1 MFCQNFQKSELKKEI
16 AYRKMAIDVKS
27 NKEEFIRLL
36 KSTEREGVDEVI
48 EELESLG
55 FFEAPASSTQH
66 LNEEGGLVQHSL
78 YVCKAALMLRE
89 QMAKFEDGL
98 DKEVPEDR
106 VIIASLLHD
115 VCKSDIYFRTVKKRK
130 TNIGTWEDCEG
141 YKISYK
147 NFPMGHGEKSVI
159 MLMGMG
165 LAMYDDEMLAIRWH
179 MGAWDLAMQSSE
191 ACKNIDVAR
200 KLYPLCTLVQC
211 ADTLAAGIMERKSD
225 AADDF

>member
-1 MFCQNFQKSELKKEI
+1 M
-16 AYRKMAIDVKS
+16 
-27 NKEEFIRLL
+27 
-36 KSTEREGVDEVI
+36 
-48 EELESLG
+48 
-55 FFEAPASSTQH
+55 
-66 LNEEGGLVQHSL
+66 QHSL
-78 YVCKAALMLRE
+78 NVCKVALMLRE
-89 QMAKFEDGL
+89 QMSQIESGL
-98 DKEVPEDR
+98 DKEVSEDK

-130 TNIGTWEDCEG
+130 TSIGTWEDCEG

-191 ACKNIDVAR
+191 ACKNIDIAR
-200 KLYPLCTLVQC
+200 KLYPLCTIIQT
-211 ADTLAAGIMERKSD
+211 ADTLAASIMERKDGASD
-225 AADDF
+225 DM

>member
-1 MFCQNFQKSELKKEI
+1 ME
-16 AYRKMAIDVKS
+16 IDVKA
-27 NKEEFIRLL
+27 NKDEFISLL
-36 KSTEREGVDEVI
+36 KSTEREGIDDVI

-55 FFEAPASSTQH
+55 FFTAPASCTQH
-66 LNEEGGLVQHSL
+66 LNTEGGLVQHSL
-78 YVCKAALMLRE
+78 NVCKVAMMLRK
-89 QMAKFEDGL
+89 QMNDFEPGL
-98 DKEVPEDR
+98 ENEVPEDK

-115 VCKSDIYFRTVKKRK
+115 VCKADIYFRTVKKRK
-130 TNIGTWEDCEG
+130 TSIGTWEDCEG

-179 MGAWDLAMQSSE
+179 MGAWDLPMQSSE

-200 KLYPLCTLVQC
+200 KLYPLCTIVQC
-211 ADTLAAGIMERKSD
+211 ADTLAAGIMERKGESI
-225 AADDF
+225 DDL

>member
-1 MFCQNFQKSELKKEI
+1 ME
-16 AYRKMAIDVKS
+16 IDVKA

-36 KSTEREGVDEVI
+36 KSTEREGVEDVI

-55 FFEAPASSTQH
+55 FFEAPASCSQH

-78 YVCKAALMLRE
+78 NVCKVALMLRE
-89 QMAKFEDGL
+89 QMSQIESGL
-98 DKEVPEDR
+98 DKEVSEDK

-115 VCKSDIYFRTVKKRK
+115 VCKSDIYFRTVKKHK
-130 TNIGTWEDCEG
+130 NSIGTWEDCEG

-191 ACKNIDVAR
+191 ACKNIDIAR
-200 KLYPLCTLVQC
+200 KLYPLCTIIQT
-211 ADTLAAGIMERKSD
+211 ADTLAASIMERKDGASD
-225 AADDF
+225 DM